1 MNNYRIDN
9 LQYCNWS
16 KEIFQIN
23 NEAKLDAV
31 HVTIAYHEDF
41 DEVKKNVDIWNK
53 YFQDYKD
60 LIFHGKTF
68 KDIEKAQQEKKTA
81 IFFGFQNCSPI
92 EDDIGLVEEV
102 Y

>member
-16 KEIFQIN
+16 KEIFKIN
-23 NEAKLDAV
+23 SEAKLDAV

-41 DEVKKNVDIWNK
+41 NEVKKNVETWNK
-53 YFQDYKD
+53 HFKDYKD

-68 KDIEKAQQEKKTA
+68 KDLEKEHK
-81 IFFGFQNCSPI
+81 
-92 EDDIGLVEEV
+92 
-102 Y
+102 